1 MLFKHLL
8 LLCLLFFTNDVLL
21 AVSPTSEELFWEAVL
36 ETSSKYVPDSAIVI
50 NGKTVTEN
58 SADLQR
64 KMFAS
69 CTLPDRF
76 AEEFFAS
83 PPSTVLDLGAGI
95 GANSLLMA
103 KNGADVTALDS
114 SLELLTTYAAKA
126 SKVYGFGTIELYHSD
141 ITMIN
146 SYGGPYKLVLAVD
159 VLPYLPSNQ
168 LKATME
174 KIHKCLEDGGLFI
187 GTIFTTDKEPLKQ
200 EIMERLGAHCY
211 KGENFAEQLLLYSGF
226 TPLEIEKRK
235 EGGISFKA
243 QKLSSEKK

>member
-1 MLFKHLL
+1 MLNKHLIL
-8 LLCLLFFTNDVLL
+8 LSLLFFNNDILL

-50 NGKTVTEN
+50 NGKTITEN

-69 CTLPDRF
+69 CTLADRF
-76 AEEFFAS
+76 AEQFFAS
-83 PPSTVLDLGAGI
+83 PPNTVLDLGAGM
-95 GANSLLMA
+95 GANSLQMA
-103 KNGADVTALDS
+103 KNGSDVTAVDI
-114 SLELLTTYAAKA
+114 SLELLTTYAKRAGEI
-126 SKVYGFGTIELYHSD
+126 YGFGSIELYHGD
-141 ITMIN
+141 ITILE
-146 SYGGPYKLVLAVD
+146 SYGGPYKLVVAVD

-168 LKATME
+168 LKSTME

-187 GTIFTTDKEPLKQ
+187 GTIFIPDKEPLKQ